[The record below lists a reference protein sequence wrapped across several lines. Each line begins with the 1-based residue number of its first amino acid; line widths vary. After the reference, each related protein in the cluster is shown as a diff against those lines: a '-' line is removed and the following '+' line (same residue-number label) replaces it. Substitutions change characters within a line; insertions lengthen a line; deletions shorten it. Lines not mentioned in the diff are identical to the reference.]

1 MTAQIGENI
10 IYKDKK
16 YVMCTEPLSNFFN
29 LSGISIEFCE
39 PLTALW
45 CGYIGTWEIKE
56 NRLYLISIEGNLKND
71 KEVVLEDIF
80 PGYPD
85 RVFAHWY
92 SGLLRI
98 PDGKMLSYEHMGYA
112 SEYER
117 DILITIEK
125 GVVQKTKVRQNGI
138 SEDKNAPQGY
148 GVAAFTTLTDKG
160 ENKE

>member
-16 YVMCTEPLSNFFN
+16 YVMCTEPLSDFFN

-39 PLTALW
+39 PITALW
-45 CGYIGTWEIKE
+45 RGYIGTWEIKE

-80 PGYPD
+80 PSYPG

-92 SGLLRI
+92 SGVLRI

-125 GVVQKTKVRQNGI
+125 GVVQKTKIRQNGI
-138 SEDKNAPQGY
+138 SEDKNSPQGY
-148 GVAAFTTLTDKG
+148 GVAAFTTLSDKG
-160 ENKE
+160 ENTE